1 MCLVVT
7 FARDI
12 TVLTQLQEEMTAQKK
27 LIEQFHDR
35 LAFLAREQTRELVP
49 VFESREMKEVMSLV
63 ERFAS
68 SDATVLILGE
78 TGVGK
83 DVVARLTHE
92 LSPRKEKMFL
102 KVDCGGISGKPHRVG
117 TLRLHAG
124 SLHRRGQQRAR
135 AAISKW
141 PTAARCFSTKSAN

>member
-1 MCLVVT
+1 
-7 FARDI
+7 
-12 TVLTQLQEEMTAQKK
+12 
-27 LIEQFHDR
+27 
-35 LAFLAREQTRELVP
+35 
-49 VFESREMKEVMSLV
+49 MKEVMSLV

-102 KVDCGGISGKPHRVG
+102 KVDCGGISESLTESELFGYMPGAFTGAGNTMLMLQLMAAVVSGVFLAGVWPVVG
-117 TLRLHAG
+117 G
-124 SLHRRGQQRAR
+124 RR
-135 AAISKW
+135 
-141 PTAARCFSTKSAN
+141 F

>member
-1 MCLVVT
+1 M
-7 FARDI
+7 
-12 TVLTQLQEEMTAQKK
+12 
-27 LIEQFHDR
+27 
-35 LAFLAREQTRELVP
+35 
-49 VFESREMKEVMSLV
+49 

-102 KVDCGGISGKPHRVG
+102 KVDCGGISE
-117 TLRLHAG
+117 
-124 SLHRRGQQRAR
+124 SLTESELFGYMPGASPAQATRAR

>member
-1 MCLVVT
+1 
-7 FARDI
+7 
-12 TVLTQLQEEMTAQKK
+12 
-27 LIEQFHDR
+27 
-35 LAFLAREQTRELVP
+35 
-49 VFESREMKEVMSLV
+49 MKEVMSLV

-102 KVDCGGISGKPHRVG
+102 KWIAGGICRNRHHPNPGASSV
-117 TLRLHAG
+117 
-124 SLHRRGQQRAR
+124 
-135 AAISKW
+135 
-141 PTAARCFSTKSAN
+141 

>member
-1 MCLVVT
+1 
-7 FARDI
+7 
-12 TVLTQLQEEMTAQKK
+12 MTAQKK

-78 TGVGK
+78 SGTGK
-83 DVVARLTHE
+83 E
-92 LSPRKEKMFL
+92 LFAQSIHNASPRASRPF
-102 KVDCGGISGKPHRVG
+102 V
-117 TLRLHAG
+117 A
-124 SLHRRGQQRAR
+124 
-135 AAISKW
+135 
-141 PTAARCFSTKSAN
+141 

>member
-1 MCLVVT
+1 M
-7 FARDI
+7 
-12 TVLTQLQEEMTAQKK
+12 
-27 LIEQFHDR
+27 
-35 LAFLAREQTRELVP
+35 
-49 VFESREMKEVMSLV
+49 

-102 KVDCGGISGKPHRVG
+102 KVDCGGISESLTESELFGYMPGAFTGAGNKGKSG
-117 TLRLHAG
+117 YFEMA
-124 SLHRRGQQRAR
+124 
-135 AAISKW
+135 
-141 PTAARCFSTKSAN
+141 TAARCFSTKSAN